1 MRRSD
6 GVTLIEAVAAVAIMG
21 ILALALMPRLQAS
34 LRTTR
39 AKSALSTAQTLQ
51 FALQSYAVEHG
62 DFPVPAAIA
71 DYAGLRSTLAPYVA
85 LPEDSRYAGFSF
97 GHYTSVASGNAG
109 PGTYTLVVYDLNNPA
124 GAITITEG
132 ALSAA
137 PPPPRPPPPPPP
149 RGGGAAARPPRGR
162 PPPPPPRP
170 QSQPRRPPAGGRRRG
185 VPTRGAAAAGRAA
198 DQAIRAVDPT
208 RGSRDPSTPNRQT
221 PGRTSCRRGRRKRC
235 RCRCG

>member
-137 PPPPRPPPPPPP
+137 PPPGADP
-149 RGGGAAARPPRGR
+149 GGGGSGSGGGSGYPGGGPDPR
-162 PPPPPPRP
+162 
-170 QSQPRRPPAGGRRRG
+170 QPGPVNP
-185 VPTRGAAAAGRAA
+185 
-198 DQAIRAVDPT
+198 
-208 RGSRDPSTPNRQT
+208 
-221 PGRTSCRRGRRKRC
+221 
-235 RCRCG
+235 